1 MDKVRVRF
9 APSPTGFLH
18 IGGLRT
24 GLYNYLFA
32 KHNNGDFI
40 LRIEDTDRTR
50 YVEGAIENLIQSLKW
65 AGIEV
70 DEGVILNEDG
80 KLTEKGQCG
89 PYIQSNR
96 LDIYKKYVDKLIESG
111 HAYYCFCSKDRLD
124 NLREEQRIKG
134 QVPKYDGRCRSIPI
148 DEAKRRIANGEEYVV
163 RLKLPRNR
171 FIKFHDLV
179 RGDVTI
185 NTDEID
191 DQVLMKS
198 DGFPTYHMAV
208 VVDDHL
214 MKITHVVRGEEWL
227 ASTPKHVFLYE
238 ALGWEAPE
246 FVHLPTVLNKNHK
259 KLSKREGD
267 VSVEDFK
274 KRGYLPEGLINYL
287 ALVGWSP
294 EDDEEIMTL
303 KGLIP
308 KFSFDRV
315 VKSGGIFDVDKLNWV
330 NSHYMKDYDL
340 EKLCQL
346 EKPYMIES
354 GLMTEE
360 EIDNNFE
367 WFKILVETVR
377 DGLDKLEDLPKAVQF
392 LFGDL
397 SVKEESAL
405 EELKKDN
412 VLQLID
418 QFIEELNSV
427 EEVDDEFSRTV
438 MKKIQKATGIKGK
451 NLYMPVRA
459 AISGNVHGP
468 ELNNIILLLGKEK
481 LLKRLNASKKYL
493 K

>member
-24 GLYNYLFA
+24 ALYNYLFA

-70 DEGVILNEDG
+70 DEGVILNEEG

-111 HAYYCFCSKDRLD
+111 HAYYCFCSKERLD

-148 DEAKRRIANGEEYVV
+148 EEAKRRIANGEEYVV

-303 KGLIP
+303 KDLIP

-397 SVKEESAL
+397 DVKEESAL
-405 EELKKDN
+405 EELKKDH

-418 QFIEELNSV
+418 QFIEELNSL

-451 NLYMPVRA
+451 DLYMPVRA

-468 ELNNIILLLGKEK
+468 ELNNIILLLGKEN
-481 LLKRLNASKKYL
+481 LLKRLNSSKKYL

>member
-24 GLYNYLFA
+24 ALYNYLFA

>member
-24 GLYNYLFA
+24 ALYNYLFA

-70 DEGVILNEDG
+70 DEGVILNEEG

-111 HAYYCFCSKDRLD
+111 HAYYCFCSKERLD

-148 DEAKRRIANGEEYVV
+148 EEAKRRIANGEEYVV

-303 KGLIP
+303 KDLIP

-346 EKPYMIES
+346 EKPYMVES

-397 SVKEESAL
+397 NVKEESAL
-405 EELKKDN
+405 EELKKDH

-451 NLYMPVRA
+451 DLYMPVRA

-468 ELNNIILLLGKEK
+468 ELNNIILLLGKEN
-481 LLKRLNASKKYL
+481 LLKRLNSSKKYL

>member
-24 GLYNYLFA
+24 ALYNYLFA

-303 KGLIP
+303 KDLIP

>member
-24 GLYNYLFA
+24 ALYNYLFA

-70 DEGVILNEDG
+70 DEGVILNEEG

-111 HAYYCFCSKDRLD
+111 HAYYCFCSKERLD

-148 DEAKRRIANGEEYVV
+148 EEAKRRIANGEEYVV

-303 KGLIP
+303 KDLIP

-346 EKPYMIES
+346 EKPYMVES

-397 SVKEESAL
+397 NVKEESAL
-405 EELKKDN
+405 EELKKDH

-418 QFIEELNSV
+418 QFIEELNSL

-451 NLYMPVRA
+451 DLYMPVRA

-468 ELNNIILLLGKEK
+468 ELNLSLIHI
-481 LLKRLNASKKYL
+481 
-493 K
+493 

>member
-24 GLYNYLFA
+24 ALYNYLFA

-70 DEGVILNEDG
+70 DEGVILNEEG

-111 HAYYCFCSKDRLD
+111 HAYYCFCSKERLD

-148 DEAKRRIANGEEYVV
+148 EEAKRRIANGEEYVV

-303 KGLIP
+303 KDLIP

-397 SVKEESAL
+397 NVKEESAL
-405 EELKKDN
+405 EELKKDH

-418 QFIEELNSV
+418 QFIEELNSL

-451 NLYMPVRA
+451 DLYMPVRA

-468 ELNNIILLLGKEK
+468 ELNNIILLLGKEN
-481 LLKRLNASKKYL
+481 LLKRLNSSKKYL

>member
-24 GLYNYLFA
+24 ALYNYLFA

-70 DEGVILNEDG
+70 DEGVILNEEG

-111 HAYYCFCSKDRLD
+111 HAYYCFCSKERLD

-148 DEAKRRIANGEEYVV
+148 EEAKRRIANGEEYVV

-303 KGLIP
+303 KDLIP

-346 EKPYMIES
+346 EKPYMVES

-397 SVKEESAL
+397 NVKEESAL
-405 EELKKDN
+405 EELKKDH

-418 QFIEELNSV
+418 QFIEELNSL

-451 NLYMPVRA
+451 DLYMPVRA

-481 LLKRLNASKKYL
+481 LLKRLNSSKKYL

>member
-24 GLYNYLFA
+24 ALYNYLFA

-70 DEGVILNEDG
+70 DEGVILNEEG

-148 DEAKRRIANGEEYVV
+148 EEAKRRIANGEEYVV

-303 KGLIP
+303 KDLIP

-397 SVKEESAL
+397 NVKEESAL
-405 EELKKDN
+405 EELKKDH

-418 QFIEELNSV
+418 QFIEELNSL

-451 NLYMPVRA
+451 DLYMPVRA

-468 ELNNIILLLGKEK
+468 ELNNIILLLGKEN
-481 LLKRLNASKKYL
+481 LLKRLNSSKKYL

>member
-24 GLYNYLFA
+24 ALYNYLFA

-70 DEGVILNEDG
+70 DEGVILNEEG

-148 DEAKRRIANGEEYVV
+148 EEAKRRIANGEEYVV

-303 KGLIP
+303 KDLIP

-346 EKPYMIES
+346 EKPYMVES

-397 SVKEESAL
+397 NVKEESAL
-405 EELKKDN
+405 EELKKDH

-418 QFIEELNSV
+418 QFIEELNSL

-451 NLYMPVRA
+451 DLYMPVRA

-468 ELNNIILLLGKEK
+468 ELNNIILLLGKEN
-481 LLKRLNASKKYL
+481 LLKRLNSSKKYL

>member
-24 GLYNYLFA
+24 ALYNYLFA

-65 AGIEV
+65 VGIEV

>member
-1 MDKVRVRF
+1 
-9 APSPTGFLH
+9 
-18 IGGLRT
+18 
-24 GLYNYLFA
+24 
-32 KHNNGDFI
+32 
-40 LRIEDTDRTR
+40 
-50 YVEGAIENLIQSLKW
+50 
-65 AGIEV
+65 
-70 DEGVILNEDG
+70 
-80 KLTEKGQCG
+80 
-89 PYIQSNR
+89 
-96 LDIYKKYVDKLIESG
+96 
-111 HAYYCFCSKDRLD
+111 
-124 NLREEQRIKG
+124 
-134 QVPKYDGRCRSIPI
+134 
-148 DEAKRRIANGEEYVV
+148 
-163 RLKLPRNR
+163 
-171 FIKFHDLV
+171 
-179 RGDVTI
+179 
-185 NTDEID
+185 
-191 DQVLMKS
+191 
-198 DGFPTYHMAV
+198 
-208 VVDDHL
+208 
-214 MKITHVVRGEEWL
+214 
-227 ASTPKHVFLYE
+227 
-238 ALGWEAPE
+238 
-246 FVHLPTVLNKNHK
+246 
-259 KLSKREGD
+259 
-267 VSVEDFK
+267 
-274 KRGYLPEGLINYL
+274 
-287 ALVGWSP
+287 
-294 EDDEEIMTL
+294 
-303 KGLIP
+303 
-308 KFSFDRV
+308 
-315 VKSGGIFDVDKLNWV
+315 
-330 NSHYMKDYDL
+330 MKDYDL

>member
-24 GLYNYLFA
+24 ALYNYLFA

-70 DEGVILNEDG
+70 DEGVILNEEG

-303 KGLIP
+303 KDLIP

-315 VKSGGIFDVDKLNWV
+315 VKSGGIFDIDKLNWV

-346 EKPYMIES
+346 EKPYMVES

-397 SVKEESAL
+397 NVKEESAL
-405 EELKKDN
+405 EELKKDH

-418 QFIEELNSV
+418 QFIEELNSL

-451 NLYMPVRA
+451 DLYMPVRA

-468 ELNNIILLLGKEK
+468 ELNNIILLLGKEN
-481 LLKRLNASKKYL
+481 LLKRLNSSKKYL